1 MKKLGSLLI
10 VLALSGL
17 FVGCQKPA
25 SQPAAGSS
33 APAATSESAP
43 ATGESGQAA
52 PEATQTSAPSST
64 GGEAQQ

>member
-25 SQPAAGSS
+25 SQPSAGSS

-43 ATGESGQAA
+43 APSESAQPA
-52 PEATQTSAPSST
+52 PEASQTPAPSNA